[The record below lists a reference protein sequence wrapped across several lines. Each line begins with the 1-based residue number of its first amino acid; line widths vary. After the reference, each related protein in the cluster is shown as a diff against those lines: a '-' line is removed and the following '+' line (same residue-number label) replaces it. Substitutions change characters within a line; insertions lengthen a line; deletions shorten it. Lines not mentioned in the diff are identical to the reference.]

1 MLSSTAEIGQKQTCQ
16 TGFLLMLLYTVQP
29 LSIYDALC
37 RAGTFS
43 SEPWK
48 NPEEWICT
56 DAPGIKLAYDWLS
69 NEMMER
75 GLRRPAPSVYPI
87 WAWYR
92 YMGEKKPKPDLRHS
106 AYKRCRHVE
115 RQVLLTLDMPEN
127 DVLLHD
133 YEAWHYPLNYFHLA
147 AQRVSDRFERQC
159 KAAGFPLYSE
169 VPLQDKALHAEV
181 QRSWY
186 TIFDL
191 PACRRLF
198 RRSRAEQV
206 VQATFWTL
214 NAEHVTEAV
223 AFGGLQ
229 KRCRLPLPSARST
242 I

>member
-1 MLSSTAEIGQKQTCQ
+1 MR
-16 TGFLLMLLYTVQP
+16 LYTVQP
-29 LSIYDALC
+29 FFIYQTLC
-37 RAGTFS
+37 RTGRFL

-48 NPEEWICT
+48 NSDEWICT
-56 DAPGIKLAYDWLS
+56 DAPAVKLAYDWLC
-69 NEMMER
+69 NEMVER
-75 GLRRPAPSVYPI
+75 GLVRPVPSVYPI

-106 AYKRCRHVE
+106 AFKNCQAQE
-115 RQVLLTLDMPEN
+115 RQVLLTLDVPDNE
-127 DVLLHD
+127 VLLHD

-169 VPLQDKALHAEV
+169 VPLQEKALHAEV
-181 QRSWY
+181 QRSWH

-198 RRSRAEQV
+198 TRSQAEQA

-214 NAEHVTEAV
+214 NAVHVTEVV

-229 KRCRLPLPSARST
+229 KRQTLPLPATPCAS
-242 I
+242 

>member
-1 MLSSTAEIGQKQTCQ
+1 MR
-16 TGFLLMLLYTVQP
+16 LYTIQP
-29 LSIYDALC
+29 LSIYETLC
-37 RAGTFS
+37 RTGTFL

-48 NPEEWICT
+48 DPEEWICT
-56 DAPGIKLAYDWLS
+56 DAPAIKLAYDWLCD
-69 NEMMER
+69 EMAER

-106 AYKRCRHVE
+106 AFKNCRPDE
-115 RQVLLTLDMPEN
+115 RQVFLTLDVPDD

-159 KAAGFPLYSE
+159 KAAGFPLYNE
-169 VPLQDKALHAEV
+169 VPLQDNALHAEV
-181 QRSWY
+181 QRSWR

-198 RRSRAEQV
+198 RRSRAEQA

-214 NAEHVTEAV
+214 HAAHVIEAV
-223 AFGGLQ
+223 AFGGFQ
-229 KRCRLPLPSARST
+229 RRRRLPLPDTHRT